1 MAKRERLPHGNSF
14 FKLVLVCLTVLYT
27 VVININFNNTDI
39 ILILEHSFHLAQQN
53 NLQPISIA
61 VQKYD
66 ALNISARVKTALKDV
81 IKQYSK
87 ASQRDKVDMIFN
99 IIVQNCIG
107 ELNVSLVLYLLT
119 TQFRYSSS
127 WNNNNSLRS
136 GHGFNGRSQCGMEKE
151 LKKDNL
157 GETPF
162 LELFWNIW
170 WNFYS

>member
-1 MAKRERLPHGNSF
+1 MF
-14 FKLVLVCLTVLYT
+14 DCLYT

-127 WNNNNSLRS
+127 
-136 GHGFNGRSQCGMEKE
+136 
-151 LKKDNL
+151 
-157 GETPF
+157 
-162 LELFWNIW
+162 
-170 WNFYS
+170 